1 MEIKILE
8 KCYFYTFFT
17 LEKCKKMEIFT
28 LEKCIFLVFMLVY
41 K

>member
-8 KCYFYTFFT
+8 KCYFYT
-17 LEKCKKMEIFT
+17 IFT